1 MLHVQNLSLTF
12 PGAESHTL
20 QDVTFTLEPGEFCVL
35 LGSNG
40 CGKSTL
46 LRTLMGDLTPDAGD
60 IVLNGQSLLPLPL
73 HARAAWIS
81 TVSQD
86 VGIGTAGSLTLLEN
100 LALGNMR
107 GRPAPWGFYAG
118 QRAALRAAVAALHLD
133 LPEDALDRPLSSFSG
148 GQRQRM
154 ALAIA
159 ILRAPALLLLD
170 EHASALDPRI
180 QKEVMATTAAW
191 VAQQN
196 LTTIMITHHL
206 TDALQYGT
214 RLLMMA
220 AGRIILDVRG
230 AEKSALTLDTLKALF
245 YREIQ

>member
-1 MLHVQNLSLTF
+1 MLRVQNLSLTF
-12 PGAESHTL
+12 PGAESRAL
-20 QDVTFTLEPGEFCVL
+20 QDVTFTLEAGEFCVL

-40 CGKSTL
+40 SGKSTL
-46 LRTLMGDLTPDAGD
+46 LRTLMGELTPDAGD
-60 IVLNGQSLLPLPL
+60 IVLNGQSLLPFPL

-81 TVSQD
+81 SVSQD
-86 VGIGTAGSLTLLEN
+86 VGVGTAGSLSLLEN
-100 LALGNMR
+100 LALGNRR
-107 GRPAPWGFYAG
+107 GRSASWGFYAG
-118 QRAALRAAVAALHLD
+118 QRAALRAAVAALRLD

-148 GQRQRM
+148 GQRQWM

-159 ILRAPALLLLD
+159 TLRAPELLLLD

-180 QKEVMATTAAW
+180 QKEVMATTAAL

-206 TDALQYGT
+206 ADALQYGT

-220 AGRIILDVRG
+220 SGRVILDVRG
-230 AEKSALTLDTLKALF
+230 AEKTALTLDALKTLF
-245 YREIQ
+245 YREVR